1 MTNEKDGTV
10 VDVHDRDASNEFSK
24 ETGEVIILQEIDI
37 PNIREKAIDRLKHG
51 INKDLDDLLDIGPAT
66 NFIFDMMSTLSEN
79 EAMEVLR
86 EAVEYHE
93 DDYNF
98 PAHTLEK
105 MHLLLAG
112 EEEYGMD
119 HESYVLDLLL
129 EATLMKFHSPYPEVR
144 AICDPMDDVN
154 LPVETIRA
162 YVLGILWVAI
172 GSFINE
178 LFSFRQP
185 SLTIRAPA
193 IQILLYPC
201 GKLLEKILPDKGFTL
216 FGKRHSLNP
225 GPWNNKEQMLA
236 TLMVNVGSQSSNFM
250 SYVVVMKL
258 GMFFDQKWVSFGFIF
273 LMNFSTQFFG
283 FGLAGLLRR
292 WVVYP
297 PKAIWPSLL
306 PTLMLNRTLLLP
318 ESKRSI
324 NGWKITRYKFFFICL
339 SAMLVYYWFP
349 GFIFTAIST
358 FNWPTWIAPQNK
370 VLAIIAGSSLGLGFN
385 PWTTFDWGVIN
396 YSAPLAVP
404 WFSTANRYFGM
415 LVGGLIMIA
424 LYWKNYKWMGYLP
437 INSTGTFNNKGTAFN
452 ASAIVNDNLTLNL
465 EKYKNYSPPFIS
477 LGYLLT
483 YGSEFVMFTLS
494 FVYICL
500 SEWSQIKDAMRGFWT
515 NIRYRNHSNFEN
527 NHDPITKLMSK
538 YPEVPDWWYL
548 CLLILSLVFG
558 IIACQAFPTNTPAWS
573 IIVIIIVCIVL
584 MIPSAI
590 IYSVTGFELGFNDI
604 AIVIAGYMVPEHAIA
619 NMICRVY
626 GWNVDAQAES
636 FVGDQKL
643 GHYAKIPPRALLRCQ
658 LLATIIQTFVT
669 IGALEVLLNSFP
681 DLCSYSQPNKFF
693 CAFPHSLFT
702 ATLVWGVVGPS
713 RVFNTL
719 YPMLKW
725 AFLIGA
731 LAGAPCYY
739 IRRYFIKYLKNFNPI
754 LFLAGMGRFQSGY
767 NLSYFTPGLE
777 FSFVFMY
784 YIRRRYLPWWTK
796 YNYVLTSALATGV
809 AFGAILIFVSLQL
822 TSVQLHWWGTTVSS
836 AGIDGARSATLFE
849 VPEGEYFGP
858 RTWE

>member
-1 MTNEKDGTV
+1 MANEKEGIV
-10 VDVHDRDASNEFSK
+10 VDVDNPDASNEFSK
-24 ETGEVIILQEIDI
+24 ETGEVIVVQELDI

-51 INKDLDDLLDIGPAT
+51 MNKDMDDLLDIGPQT
-66 NFIFDMMSTLSEN
+66 NYLFDMMSSLSIQ

-93 DDYNF
+93 DDSNF

-105 MHLLLAG
+105 MHLLLEG
-112 EEEYGMD
+112 EEAYGTD
-119 HESYVLDLLL
+119 HESYVLDMLL
-129 EATLMKFHSPYPEVR
+129 EATLLKFHSPYPEVR
-144 AICDPMDDVN
+144 AVCDPMDDVN

-162 YVLGILWVAI
+162 YFLGIIWVPI
-172 GSFINE
+172 GSFINQ

-185 SLTIRAPA
+185 SLTLQATA

-201 GKLLEKILPDKGFTL
+201 GKFLEKVLPNKEFTF
-216 FGKRHSLNP
+216 FGKRYSLNP

-236 TLMVNVGSQSSNFM
+236 TLMLW
-250 SYVVVMKL
+250 KL
-258 GMFFDQKWVSFGFIF
+258 GMLFNQKWVSFGFMF

-297 PKAIWPSLL
+297 PKQLINKSNAIWPSLL

-324 NGWKITRYKFFFICL
+324 HGWTITKYN
-339 SAMLVYYWFP
+339 AMLIYYWFP

-370 VLAIIAGSSLGLGFN
+370 VLAIITGSGLGLGFN

-396 YSAPLAVP
+396 FSTPLAVP
-404 WFSTANRYFGM
+404 WFSTANQYFGM

-437 INSTGTFNNKGTAFN
+437 INSTGTFNNKGTTFN
-452 ASAIVNDNLTLNL
+452 ASAV
-465 EKYKNYSPPFIS
+465 KYKSYSPPFIS
-477 LGYLLT
+477 LGYLFT

-494 FVYICL
+494 F
-500 SEWSQIKDAMRGFWT
+500 WPQIKDAVRGFWT
-515 NIRYRNHSNFEN
+515 NIRYRKRSNFEN
-527 NHDPITKLMSK
+527 NHDAISKLMSR

-548 CLLILSLVFG
+548 CLMILSLVFG

-573 IIVIIIVCIVL
+573 IIIIILV
-584 MIPSAI
+584 AI
-590 IYSVTGFELGFNDI
+590 IYSVTGFQLGFNDI
-604 AIVIAGYMVPEHAIA
+604 GIVIAGYMVPEHAIA
-619 NMICRVY
+619 NMMCRVY

-636 FVGDQKL
+636 FIGDQKL

-658 LLATIIQTFVT
+658 F
-669 IGALEVLLNSFP
+669 
-681 DLCSYSQPNKFF
+681 YSQSNKFF
-693 CAFPHSLFT
+693 CPFPHSLYT

-725 AFLIGA
+725 AFLIGV

-739 IRRYFIKYLKNFNPI
+739 IRRYFLKYLKNFSPI
-754 LFLAGMGRFQSGY
+754 LFLAGMSRFQSGY
-767 NLSYFTPGLE
+767 NLSYYTPGLQ

-784 YIRRRYLPWWTK
+784 YIRRRYLAWWTK
-796 YNYVLTSALATGV
+796 YNYVLTSALGAGV
-809 AFGAILIFVSLQL
+809 AFGAILVFVSLQV
-822 TSVQLHWWGTTVSS
+822 TSVNLNWWGTLVSS
-836 AGIDGARSATLFE
+836 AGVDGTEREDHDAEAQATENLVGMQKHKLWSPYISAITVRICSYATLTTL
-849 VPEGEYFGP
+849 GEL
-858 RTWE
+858 